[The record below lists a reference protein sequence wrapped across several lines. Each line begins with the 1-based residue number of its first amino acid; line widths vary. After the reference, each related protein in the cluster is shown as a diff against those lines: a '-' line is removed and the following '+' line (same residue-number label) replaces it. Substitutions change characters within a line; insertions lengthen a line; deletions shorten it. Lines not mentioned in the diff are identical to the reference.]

1 MMSLRGALSHW
12 PSPLPFRPT
21 WSLPPALLGVA
32 YGHALAFV
40 FSSSA
45 GIALYVMDADRFPR
59 ALREIEME
67 L

>member
-1 MMSLRGALSHW
+1 MMLRALPHC

-32 YGHALAFV
+32 YGHALV